1 MVFLRPYLSLPVD
14 PDDAGG
20 GLVWCGYKDG
30 FPADPVHVDAGAR
43 LQIVQVDVAIF
54 GDEENHVL
62 FGAYLRSQ
70 ERKKSFNLIKPFMHE
85 WCGITFTK
93 VASRIYVAKE

>member
-1 MVFLRPYLSLPVD
+1 MHAADPLQSRHIAMVFLRPYLSFPVD
-14 PDDAGG
+14 SDDAGG

-54 GDEENHVL
+54 GDEEDHIL

-70 ERKKSFNLIKPFMHE
+70 ERTKSDQSK
-85 WCGITFTK
+85 C
-93 VASRIYVAKE
+93 